1 MIDGCILGV
10 ITWLSLV
17 FTFQHLPETVKYI
30 LLKFPL
36 FCDLLATFIC
46 FVFLASISKSI
57 LSVVGSI
64 VCGLLV
70 NFTLVIYKKFISINN
85 IANEKKD

>member
-17 FTFQHLPETVKYI
+17 FTFQHLPRTAKYI

-46 FVFLASISKSI
+46 FIFLASISQSI

-70 NFTLVIYKKFISINN
+70 NFTLVVYKKINYTESKT
-85 IANEKKD
+85 NETKN